1 MKKSVQQM
9 LDETMCRPGYVWNDT
24 LKKCLGAGGG
34 GSNVPEPPKPPE
46 VEPPPSNGEL
56 PVAPAPP
63 AGNGRGDVRV
73 NGNGVVQRG
82 TSMGKSASI

>member
-1 MKKSVQQM
+1 
-9 LDETMCRPGYVWNDT
+9 MCRPGYVWNDT

-34 GSNVPEPPKPPE
+34 GGGDMPDVPD

-63 AGNGRGDVRV
+63 AGNGRGDVRM
-73 NGNGVVQRG
+73 NPLGVVQKG
-82 TSMGKSASI
+82 TSMGGKGVAIK

>member
-1 MKKSVQQM
+1 MNKSVQQLM
-9 LDETMCRPGYVWNDT
+9 DESMCRPGYVWNDT

-34 GSNVPEPPKPPE
+34 GGDVPD

-56 PVAPAPP
+56 PPAPAPP

-73 NGNGVVQRG
+73 NGNGVVQKG
-82 TSMGKSASI
+82 TSMGGKGISIK